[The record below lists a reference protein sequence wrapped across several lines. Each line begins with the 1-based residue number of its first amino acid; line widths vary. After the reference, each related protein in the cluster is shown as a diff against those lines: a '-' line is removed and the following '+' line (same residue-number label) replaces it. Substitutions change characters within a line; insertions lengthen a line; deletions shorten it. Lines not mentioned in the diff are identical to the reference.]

1 MTHEPGRERHTTHK
15 CEHCGC
21 TAREDELTLT
31 DEDEYWCEG
40 CINNANEATAMTELE
55 RLELVLRRVEVYPDL
70 DILTNKELLNAVV
83 HELMLLKKES
93 EG

>member
-40 CINNANEATAMTELE
+40 CIEDTDDFDHNATMQSIDPLGQG
-55 RLELVLRRVEVYPDL
+55 
-70 DILTNKELLNAVV
+70 K
-83 HELMLLKKES
+83 
-93 EG
+93 